1 MRVLFHLP
9 VLWASLSLFQ
19 VAESDT
25 NEQATHTFTIFDA
38 VSQVKIRVNKAFLDS
53 RTRLKTAMSSEA
65 PTTRQL
71 SKYLK
76 HAKGWTRMAIRHGQV
91 WEESLKRLRWKATP
105 TNVTDP
111 SLNLTVLSQE
121 VGCGRPAPMVKCDDN
136 SPYRTITGDCNNRR
150 NPALGAS
157 NRALARWLPAE
168 YEDGL
173 SLPFGWT
180 PGKTRNGF
188 PLPLAREV
196 SNKIVGYLNE
206 EGVLDQNRSLLFMQW
221 GQVVDHDLDFA
232 PDTEMESSEY
242 SKVQCDEHCVQGGNC
257 FPIMFPCNDS
267 KVKTQGKCMPFF
279 RAGFVCPTA
288 PYQSLAREQIN
299 ALTSFL
305 DASLVYSPEPSMASR
320 LRNLSSPLGLMAIN
334 QEAQDHG
341 LAYPPFDNK
350 KPSPCEFI
358 NTTARV
364 PCFLTGDSRA
374 SEQSLLAIAHTLLL
388 REHNRLARELK
399 KLNPHW
405 DGEKLYQEARKIL
418 GAFIQ
423 IITFRDYL
431 PTVLGDEMQTW
442 IPPYQGYNESVDPR
456 ISNVFTFAFRFGHLE
471 VPSTVFRLDENYQ
484 PWGLEAELP
493 LHTLFFNTWRIVK
506 DGGIDP
512 LVRGLLAKKSKSMN
526 QNKMMTGELRNKL
539 FQPTHTIHGFDLAAI
554 NIQRCRDHG
563 MPGYNSWRGF
573 CGLSQPQTLKE
584 LHAVLKNK
592 VLAEKLLGLYGTPDN
607 IDIWIGAIAEPLVER
622 GQVGHLLAC
631 LLGRQFQ
638 KIRDG
643 DRFWWENPG
652 VFTEEQRNSLQKMSL
667 SRLVCDNT
675 HITKVPLHP
684 LQANSYPRGFV
695 DCSAIDKLDLLPWA
709 SKRIRGLGSTASQTV
724 Q

>member
-1 MRVLFHLP
+1 MRVFPPLP
-9 VLWASLSLFQ
+9 VLLASLALLR
-19 VAESDT
+19 AAASDT
-25 NEQATHTFTIFDA
+25 KAQTPSAATISDA
-38 VSQVKIRVNKAFLDS
+38 VSQVKVKVNKAFLDS
-53 RTRLKTAMSSEA
+53 RTRLKTAMSTEA

-71 SKYLK
+71 SEYLK
-76 HAKGWTRMAIRHGQV
+76 HAKGRTRTAIRNGQV
-91 WEESLKRLRWKATP
+91 WEESLKRLQQKATQ

-111 SLNLTVLSQE
+111 SLDLTALSWE
-121 VGCGRPAPMVKCDDN
+121 VGCDAPVPIVPCEEN

-150 NPALGAS
+150 NPALGAA

-188 PLPLAREV
+188 PVPLAREV
-196 SNKIVGYLNE
+196 SNEIASYLNE
-206 EGVLDQNRSLLFMQW
+206 EDVLDQNRSLLFMQW
-221 GQVVDHDLDFA
+221 GQIVDHDLDFA
-232 PDTEMESSEY
+232 PDTELGSSEY
-242 SKVQCDEHCVQGGNC
+242 SKAQCDEHCIQGDNC
-257 FPIMFPCNDS
+257 FPIMFPRDDH
-267 KVKTQGKCMPFF
+267 KVLTQGKCMPFF
-279 RAGFVCPTA
+279 RAGFVCPSP

-305 DASLVYSPEPSMASR
+305 DASLVYGPEPSLARR
-320 LRNLSSPLGLMAIN
+320 LRDLSSPLGLMAVN
-334 QEAQDHG
+334 QEAWDHG
-341 LAYPPFDNK
+341 LAYLPFDNK

-364 PCFLTGDSRA
+364 PCFLAGDSRA
-374 SEQSLLAIAHTLLL
+374 SEQILLAASHTLLL
-388 REHNRLARELK
+388 REHNRLAGELK
-399 KLNPHW
+399 RLNPQW

-431 PTVLGDEMQTW
+431 PIVLGDEMEKW
-442 IPPYQGYNESVDPR
+442 IPPYRGYNESVDPR

-471 VPSTVFRLDENYQ
+471 VPATVSRLDENYQ
-484 PWGLEAELP
+484 PWGPEAELP

-512 LVRGLLAKKSKSMN
+512 LVRGLLAKKSKLMN

-539 FQPTHTIHGFDLAAI
+539 FQPTHKIHGFDLAAI
-554 NIQRCRDHG
+554 NIQRGRDHG

-573 CGLSQPQTLKE
+573 CGLSRPQTLEE
-584 LHAVLKNK
+584 LRAVLKNEK
-592 VLAEKLLGLYGTPDN
+592 LAKKLLGLYGTPDN
-607 IDIWIGAIAEPLVER
+607 IDVWIGGSAEPLVER
-622 GQVGHLLAC
+622 GRVGPLLAC
-631 LLGRQFQ
+631 LLGKQFQ
-638 KIRDG
+638 QIRDG

-652 VFTEEQRNSLQKMSL
+652 VFTEEQRNSLEKMSF

-675 HITKVPLHP
+675 RITKVPLHP
-684 LQANSYPRGFV
+684 FQANSYPHGFV
-695 DCSAIDKLDLLPWA
+695 DCSAIDKPDLSPWA
-709 SKRIRGLGSTASQTV
+709 SV
-724 Q
+724 ED

>member
-1 MRVLFHLP
+1 MR
-9 VLWASLSLFQ
+9 
-19 VAESDT
+19 D
-25 NEQATHTFTIFDA
+25 
-38 VSQVKIRVNKAFLDS
+38 AFLGRTGAHRRVIS
-53 RTRLKTAMSSEA
+53 RILGVQGQLHGHGFLGLNRLKMAMSSER
-65 PTTRQL
+65 PTTRQF
-71 SKYLK
+71 SEYLK
-76 HAKGWTRMAIRHGQV
+76 HAKGRTRTAIRCGQV
-91 WEESLKRLRWKATP
+91 WEESLKRLRQKATL

-111 SLNLTVLSQE
+111 SLDLTALSWE
-121 VGCGRPAPMVKCDDN
+121 VGCGAPVPLAKCDLN

-180 PGKTRNGF
+180 RGKKRNGF

-196 SNKIVGYLNE
+196 SNKIVAYLNE
-206 EGVLDQNRSLLFMQW
+206 EGVLDQNRSLLSMQW
-221 GQVVDHDLDFA
+221 GQIVDHDLDFA
-232 PDTEMESSEY
+232 PDTELASSKY
-242 SKVQCDEHCVQGGNC
+242 SKAQCDEHCIQGDNC
-257 FPIMFPCNDS
+257 FPIMFPRNDP

-279 RAGFVCPTA
+279 RAGFVCPTP

-299 ALTSFL
+299 APTSFL
-305 DASLVYSPEPSMASR
+305 DASLVYGSEPTLASR
-320 LRNLSSPLGLMAIN
+320 LRNLSNPLGLMAIN
-334 QEAQDHG
+334 QEAWDHR
-341 LAYPPFDNK
+341 LAYPPFVNK

-364 PCFLTGDSRA
+364 PCFLAGDSRA
-374 SEQSLLAIAHTLLL
+374 SEQILLATSHTLLL

-399 KLNPHW
+399 RLNPHW

-418 GAFIQ
+418 GAFMQ

-431 PTVLGDEMQTW
+431 PIVLGDEMEKW
-442 IPPYQGYNESVDPR
+442 IPPYQGYNKSVDPR

-484 PWGLEAELP
+484 PWGPEAELP

-512 LVRGLLAKKSKSMN
+512 LVRGLLAKKSKMKK
-526 QNKMMTGELRNKL
+526 QDKMMTGELRNKL
-539 FQPTHTIHGFDLAAI
+539 FQPTHKIHGFDLAAI

-592 VLAEKLLGLYGTPDN
+592 VLAEKLLDLYGTPDN
-607 IDIWIGAIAEPLVER
+607 IDIWIGGNAEPLVER
-622 GQVGHLLAC
+622 GRVGPLLAC
-631 LLGRQFQ
+631 ILGRQFQ
-638 KIRDG
+638 QIRDG

-652 VFTEEQRNSLQKMSL
+652 VFTEKQRNSLKKMSF

-675 HITKVPLHP
+675 HITKVPRHP
-684 LQANSYPRGFV
+684 FQANSFPHGFV
-695 DCSAIDKLDLLPWA
+695 DCSAIDKLDLSPWA
-709 SKRIRGLGSTASQTV
+709 SV
-724 Q
+724 EN